1 MLLILFF
8 ELLFSSHS
16 FPLCFR
22 FPSTTAGAEVA
33 AAGGAAA
40 ASAATAT
47 ATSAVASVGGQ
58 PGGAAAGLAAA
69 RLLRRRDIVVRP
81 SALAAG
87 LAREGVRGRRG
98 GPLVAASSPL
108 LPSPLPRGSCSSP
121 PTRAL
126 TSLSLSPAAFSD
138 VASPPRS
145 SLTVTLAASPGGEA
159 AEGVQRRAPATERR
173 SPSAAVSRPAWFVT
187 RGAVRS
193 RGVGPDSVRTGLPNR
208 TAVGR
213 RPLAAVKID

>member
-1 MLLILFF
+1 VFLLSTLFF
-8 ELLFSSHS
+8 EFLFSSHS
-16 FPLCFR
+16 FPLYFR

-81 SALAAG
+81 SALAAAFNVKVFG
-87 LAREGVRGRRG
+87 
-98 GPLVAASSPL
+98 VAAAVPWLPPLSPL
-108 LPSPLPRGSCSSP
+108 LPSPSPRGSCSSP

-145 SLTVTLAASPGGEA
+145 SLTVTLAASPGGGEA
-159 AEGVQRRAPATERR
+159 AEGVQRRAPASERR
-173 SPSAAVSRPAWFVT
+173 GPSRAVSRPAF
-187 RGAVRS
+187 
-193 RGVGPDSVRTGLPNR
+193 GL
-208 TAVGR
+208 
-213 RPLAAVKID
+213 